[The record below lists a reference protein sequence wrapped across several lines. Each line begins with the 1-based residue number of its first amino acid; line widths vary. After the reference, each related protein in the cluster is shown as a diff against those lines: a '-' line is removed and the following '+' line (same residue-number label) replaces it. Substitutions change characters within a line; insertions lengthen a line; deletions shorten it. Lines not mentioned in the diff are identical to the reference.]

1 MKANLR
7 KKQLLPLSRA
17 TWSVL
22 HDRHYFHHHRH
33 RPQNRNLHTT
43 ENELATQRLPVIH
56 DLTENPH
63 PCQHQISPWPRLK
76 AQKGSLKTQNHFAQQ
91 ENIIDSKHRFSELS
105 KTSRSSNDPGELNR
119 LSKSVHLH
127 PKISSSERYMCGQSS
142 SFLWRNRSKVSK
154 TSDKSFQVV
163 SRTCLIS
170 LSSKP
175 NLEIA
180 ERY

>member
-76 AQKGSLKTQNHFAQQ
+76 AQESNLKTQNHFAQK